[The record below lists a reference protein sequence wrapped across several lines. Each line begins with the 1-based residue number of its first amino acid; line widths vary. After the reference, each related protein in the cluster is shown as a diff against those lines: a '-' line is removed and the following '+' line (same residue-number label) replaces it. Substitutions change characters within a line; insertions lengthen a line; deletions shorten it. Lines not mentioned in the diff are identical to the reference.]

1 MPVMNIKQGD
11 CLISTDRDKLDLN
24 MVHRYLTTESYWSP
38 GIPFDTVKQASEHSL
53 CFGVYHKDKQ
63 IGYARII
70 SDYTTIAY
78 LADVFIL
85 SEFRG
90 NGLSKWL
97 IKTIQSHPDL
107 QGLRRWILLT
117 KDAHGLYRQT
127 GWKDIAQPE
136 LWMEIHQKDIY
147 KPKQT

>member
-1 MPVMNIKQGD
+1 MHNEYF
-11 CLISTDRDKLDLN
+11 ISTDRRKLDLA
-24 MVHRYLTTESYWSP
+24 MIHHYLSTESYWSP
-38 GIPFDTVKQASEHSL
+38 GIPFETVQRASEHSL
-53 CFGVYHKDKQ
+53 CFGVYHGDRQ

-85 SEFRG
+85 AEYRG

-117 KDAHGLYRQT
+117 KDAHGLYKQS
-127 GWKDIAQPE
+127 GWSEIAQPE
-136 LWMEIHQKDIY
+136 LWMEIHQKDVY
-147 KPKQT
+147 TNPHSPT